1 MWARLGD
8 SAPQTYVVSVAVS
21 TLILA
26 NFTSDVGDGV
36 FYWSMALHRISVAEF
51 PCSSLRYERQQIYT
65 WLGDV
70 LVSVNPYSNVGAF
83 DEDTDTPMV
92 PVPFLSS
99 TVQVLFNC

>member
-1 MWARLGD
+1 MLEM
-8 SAPQTYVVSVAVS
+8 V
-21 TLILA
+21 
-26 NFTSDVGDGV
+26 
-36 FYWSMALHRISVAEF
+36 
-51 PCSSLRYERQQIYT
+51 CSLRYERQQIYT

-83 DEDTDTPMV
+83 DEDTPMV

>member
-1 MWARLGD
+1 
-8 SAPQTYVVSVAVS
+8 
-21 TLILA
+21 
-26 NFTSDVGDGV
+26 
-36 FYWSMALHRISVAEF
+36 MALHRISVAEF

-92 PVPFLSS
+92 PTPMVPVPFLSS